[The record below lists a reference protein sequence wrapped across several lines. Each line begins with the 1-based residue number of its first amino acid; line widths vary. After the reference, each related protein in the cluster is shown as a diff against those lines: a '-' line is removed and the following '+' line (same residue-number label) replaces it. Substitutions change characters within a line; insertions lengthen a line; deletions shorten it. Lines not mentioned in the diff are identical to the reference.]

1 MWTVGV
7 RNIAGLRQAQSLS
20 LAVIV
25 AFTLC
30 LNVLAGTR
38 ENDQVSGSTAVGVL
52 LLRGQH
58 PFCTA
63 SVVNSPRGNLII
75 TAAHC
80 LGRRLAPTLMFAP
93 YYHDKKAPLGE
104 WQVTGQVFPP
114 GWFPYGNIN
123 QDFALLTVQGDVQAH
138 AGAESLG
145 FSLPPPVLVR
155 VEGYSLVGRLTICDR
170 RPGLIAAAGQRQLS
184 FDCPG
189 YTNAS
194 SGGPFLTGIN
204 GQSGLGTIVGIIG
217 GYQKGGST
225 SSVSYSSPFGLILH
239 RMYDAMTR
247 VSQDTAA
254 EPCLGFSAWSLGGS
268 IGGHVLC
275 DDPQSLGQLMR

>member
-1 MWTVGV
+1 M
-7 RNIAGLRQAQSLS
+7 RNIAVLRQAQSLT

-25 AFTLC
+25 VFTLG
-30 LNVLAGTR
+30 LNVLAEAR
-38 ENDQVSGSTAVGVL
+38 ERAQVRGSSAVGVL

-80 LGRRLAPTLMFAP
+80 LGHRLAPTLVFAP
-93 YYHDKKAPLGE
+93 YYHDKGAPFGE

-123 QDFALLTVQGDVQAH
+123 QDFAFLTVRGDVQAH

-145 FSLPPPVLVR
+145 FSLPPPVSVR

-170 RPGLIAAAGQRQLS
+170 KPGLIAAAGQQQLS
-184 FDCPG
+184 FACPG
-189 YTNAS
+189 YTSAS
-194 SGGPFLTGIN
+194 SGGPFLTGISQ
-204 GQSGLGTIVGIIG
+204 QSGLGTIVGIIG
-217 GYQKGGST
+217 GYQKGGS
-225 SSVSYSSPFGLILH
+225 SSSMSYSSPFGGVLH
-239 RMYDAMTR
+239 KLYGAMTQP
-247 VSQDTAA
+247 SEETAA
-254 EPCLGFSAWSLGGS
+254 ERCRGFSAWSLGGWA
-268 IGGHVLC
+268 GGHVLC
-275 DDPQSLGQLMR
+275 DDPHSLSQLVS